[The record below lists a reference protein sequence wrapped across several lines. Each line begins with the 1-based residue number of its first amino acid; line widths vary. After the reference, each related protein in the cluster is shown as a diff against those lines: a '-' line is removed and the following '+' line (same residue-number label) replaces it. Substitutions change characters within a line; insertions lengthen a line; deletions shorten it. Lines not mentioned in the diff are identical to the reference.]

1 MAHKTMRLKRVF
13 RLTNNRVR
21 LFVGVLLATLFC
33 IQCNNSE
40 GVRNTIEVPV
50 VIAGQTIGTTADRVE
65 KELEHLAR
73 TDHIALLRKSIARYD
88 ASVQDYTCLFIKQ
101 EQIGGRMRPGQ
112 HIRVKFMEK
121 PFSVAMKWVKNTPL
135 GDRVIY
141 IKGENNGMMLIRP
154 KGIWKTLLGTVVRD
168 PESKQV
174 MANTLRPV
182 TQFGF
187 RRSLESLVEVYE
199 LAEKR
204 GEAVN
209 TFQGYGEIDG
219 QKVFVLQRMLP
230 ARDDY
235 PAKKTLVYLSVD
247 HLSPLGVDGWD
258 WDDQLFC
265 SYRFQDVKYNVGLT
279 AKDFAPE
286 ANGMQPLKKK

>member
-1 MAHKTMRLKRVF
+1 MMARNAMRLKRVF
-13 RLTNNRVR
+13 RPTNNRMR
-21 LFVGVLLATLFC
+21 LVVGVLLAALFL

-40 GVRNTIEVPV
+40 GVRNEPSVPV
-50 VIAGQTIGTTADRVE
+50 HIDGHTVGSTAADIAN
-65 KELEHLAR
+65 ELERLAK
-73 TDHIALLRKSIARYD
+73 TDHCALLRKGLERYD
-88 ASVQDYTCLFIKQ
+88 SSVRDYTCLFIKQ
-101 EQIGGRMRPGQ
+101 ERIGGQMRPAQ
-112 HIRVKFMEK
+112 HVRVKFMDK
-121 PFSVAMKWVKNTPL
+121 PFSVAMEWTRNIPL

-154 KGIWKTLLGTVVRD
+154 KGIWKNLLGTVARD

-187 RRSLESLVEVYE
+187 RRSLESLLEVYE
-199 LAEKR
+199 LSEKR

-209 TFQGYGEIDG
+209 TFEGYGEIDG

-230 ARDDY
+230 AREDY
-235 PAKKTLVYLSVD
+235 PAKKTRVYIGVETLA
-247 HLSPLGVDGWD
+247 PLGVDGWD

-265 SYRFQDVKYNVGLT
+265 SYRFQDVKFNAGLT
-279 AKDFAPE
+279 ATDFTPE
-286 ANGMQPLKKK
+286 ANDMQPLKK